1 MNGLLKFESKNMS
14 SITTFLEN
22 NNQDFLIEKSS
33 VMTTRAKSNLQTE
46 ILVGGV
52 EIIEKLSVEWTILCE
67 EGASNEP
74 FFRPE
79 WFAAFV
85 KNFEAKVILLTV
97 RREGKLRA
105 VLPLMLRKG
114 MLHGVPVRKLQ
125 AVFNLQTQRFDLIH
139 GADET
144 ERQEIIKILWQEIKK
159 QPKWD
164 VLEMRLVKKDSW
176 LNDLLTLA
184 ASENHQTGIWQM
196 DGAPFVTLPK
206 GKDKEKLIDE
216 HFKGLKKHFRQE
228 LKRRLRRLKELGRV
242 EFVLTRGYRTELM
255 QKYFELEA
263 QSWKGESGTAVL
275 CDKNAVG
282 LHDDF
287 ARTVAAQDALLIY
300 ELKLDGK
307 VIAMSINIMYEQR
320 TVFWKT
326 SFDKTYARFSPGN
339 LVIQEFLGD
348 CIRNG
353 SSELDML
360 SPATDYKKVWASG
373 EREHAAFYVF
383 RRGIIGNML
392 WSWKFFILSRLRR
405 FKKTQPIRAMSK
417 LLLRK

>member
-1 MNGLLKFESKNMS
+1 MFKEKTMVSNIAL
-14 SITTFLEN
+14 LEN
-22 NNQDFLIEKSS
+22 NEQTSQIEKSAI
-33 VMTTRAKSNLQTE
+33 VE
-46 ILVGGV
+46 IMPKPIFQSAVLIGGV
-52 EIIEKLSVEWTILCE
+52 EVIEQIFADWTTLCE

-144 ERQEIIKILWQEIKK
+144 ERGEVIKAVWQEIKK
-159 QPKWD
+159 QPKWNI
-164 VLEMRLVKKDSW
+164 VEMRLVKKDSW

-307 VIAMSINIMYEQR
+307 VIAMSINIVYEQR